1 MKKIFLLAA
10 AVMALAACNNADNDV
25 DGPVA
30 AKVTAT
36 IGQSALT
43 RASETLWA
51 NGDKIG
57 ITMGDRYTNV
67 PYTTAGNGVFT
78 GDTMYFK
85 NKTEPVTLTAYY
97 PFAGTKGTAPG
108 LIEASTIA
116 DNQTT
121 DKQPEFDFLY
131 ARKENATGSEPNV
144 NFTFSHRMSK
154 LTLIFKNGNNGTD
167 VGKLTSYQIDGLVL
181 DGTFDTTTG
190 VCAANNVAPES
201 LSMATTGVESGKQ
214 LPSLIVFPQAT
225 AGKTVTL
232 KIKDNE
238 NQDYACTLNFG
249 NDGIVSGNNYQFTIT
264 VNKTGLIV
272 NTSTIID
279 WNKQESSADADAI
292 DPE

>member
-121 DKQPEFDFLY
+121 DKQPGFDFLY
-131 ARKENATGSEPNV
+131 AEENATGSEPNV

-201 LSMATTGVESGKQ
+201 LSMTTTGVESGRQ

-249 NDGIVSGNNYQFTIT
+249 DDGIVSGNNYQFTIT

-272 NTSTIID
+272 NTSTITD

>member
-121 DKQPEFDFLY
+121 DKQPGFDFLY
-131 ARKENATGSEPNV
+131 AEENATGSEPNV

-201 LSMATTGVESGKQ
+201 LSMTTTGVESGRQ

-249 NDGIVSGNNYQFTIT
+249 DDGIVSGNNYQFTIT
-264 VNKTGLIV
+264 VNKTGLII
-272 NTSTIID
+272 NTSTITD

>member
-121 DKQPEFDFLY
+121 DKQPGFDFLY
-131 ARKENATGSEPNV
+131 ARKENVTGSEPNV

-201 LSMATTGVESGKQ
+201 LSMTTTGVESGKQ

-249 NDGIVSGNNYQFTIT
+249 DDGIVSGNNYQFAIT

-272 NTSTIID
+272 NTSTITD